1 MGCLGSG
8 GLLEHE
14 VKMCPCHCSSVGGD
28 FHLLLQVNL
37 SNFGDNEAK
46 KKKITMDKKE
56 VPCEKPSLMENVF
69 FDAEISCVCEV
80 VAQL

>member
-1 MGCLGSG
+1 
-8 GLLEHE
+8 
-14 VKMCPCHCSSVGGD
+14 
-28 FHLLLQVNL
+28 
-37 SNFGDNEAK
+37 
-46 KKKITMDKKE
+46 MDKKE